1 MNRIAKFF
9 SITALSLL
17 VLGLPA
23 IASAQYG
30 GYGYPSGGGY
40 GYPSGGGYGYP
51 NGGYGNYGSY
61 GDQRSLVRSLKDK
74 TREFQRQLDRD
85 LDNSRYNGTRQED
98 EINRMAK
105 DFRNAVNDLDSN
117 GRDYNRIQ
125 RVEITGS
132 QLDRLMSGRG
142 GRIGYNTQQIW
153 QSIRYD
159 LQQLG
164 GGNYNN
170 GRGGRN
176 NTGTWGSGG
185 YNNGRPS
192 WWPF

>member
-1 MNRIAKFF
+1 MNRVIKFF
-9 SITALSLL
+9 SIAAFSILI
-17 VLGLPA
+17 LGLPA

-40 GYPSGGGYGYP
+40 GT
-51 NGGYGNYGSY
+51 YGNYG
-61 GDQRSLVRSLKDK
+61 DQRTIVRSLKDK

-85 LDNSRYNGTRQED
+85 LDRSRYNGTRQED
-98 EINRMAK
+98 EINRMAS
-105 DFRNAVNDLDSN
+105 DFRNAVNGLDSN

-125 RVEITGS
+125 QVQSIGY
-132 QLDRLMSGRG
+132 QLDRVMSGRG
-142 GRIGYNTQQIW
+142 GRISYNTQQIW
-153 QSIRYD
+153 QSVRYD

-164 GGNYNN
+164 GGTYNN

-176 NTGTWGSGG
+176 TGTWGNGG
-185 YNNGRPS
+185 YNTGRPS